1 MVSRWPSE
9 PRVPERVDGGRTRLG
24 EWLARVRTGGRCCG
38 LVRVSVAPYS
48 KVSRADPKPFTVC
61 TDEITWSRVVIQL
74 WQNRSRSVDREKPFS
89 KRHISAGTL
98 GSGSITCDKYAH
110 PYRPRV
116 PSLTHS
122 LLFVVSGSER
132 CSARIETRLV
142 VPFIIITIV
151 SVTLSY

>member
-1 MVSRWPSE
+1 M
-9 PRVPERVDGGRTRLG
+9 PERVDGGRTRLG

-48 KVSRADPKPFTVC
+48 KVSRADPKPLLNAQTKSLGL
-61 TDEITWSRVVIQL
+61 EL
-74 WQNRSRSVDREKPFS
+74 WHNYSKTGFRSVDCMKPFS

-110 PYRPRV
+110 PDRPRV

-132 CSARIETRLV
+132 SSARIETRLV
-142 VPFIIITIV
+142 VPFIITIV